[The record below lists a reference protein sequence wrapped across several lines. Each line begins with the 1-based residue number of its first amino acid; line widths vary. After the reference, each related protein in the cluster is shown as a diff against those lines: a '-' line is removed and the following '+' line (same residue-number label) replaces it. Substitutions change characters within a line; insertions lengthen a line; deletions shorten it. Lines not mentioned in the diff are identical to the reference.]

1 MLPCRDSGP
10 SIPLP
15 CSWNGTFL
23 SLGNILPLTITRS
36 LLTIAWITGIG
47 HHGRTPH
54 CSSCPVEEGQSA
66 GSTHSQSLQTMV
78 SVMEIQGGSVEASLL
93 VSPGSLKS

>member
-1 MLPCRDSGP
+1 M
-10 SIPLP
+10 
-15 CSWNGTFL
+15 
-23 SLGNILPLTITRS
+23 
-36 LLTIAWITGIG
+36 